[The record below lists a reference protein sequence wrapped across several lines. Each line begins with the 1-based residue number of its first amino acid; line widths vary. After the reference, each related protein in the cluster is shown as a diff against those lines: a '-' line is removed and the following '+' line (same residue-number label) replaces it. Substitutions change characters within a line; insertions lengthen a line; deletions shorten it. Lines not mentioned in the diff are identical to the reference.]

1 MSAVPDAF
9 THPLGAGPGS
19 LTRLSRGGIAAVAQ
33 LGRACLDAVAAQGDA
48 LAPWLAVAMGAG
60 ILGYFALL
68 DETAAGWQWLVP
80 PLTLAALLA
89 ARWDAL
95 VGWLLGLAAA
105 AALGFAAASWHGRH
119 AAPALELPRNAVTV
133 SGVVQSVEMLPEG
146 RRVVLAE
153 ARIGQEVALPRM
165 VRVRLRANDP
175 ARPRPGDTLALRTLL
190 RAPPPPAYPGAWD
203 FQRSAWFSG
212 LGASGSALG
221 LASVTPGTGDAPPL
235 AATRTA
241 IEAHVTAAIPGPAGT
256 IAAALLTGSQGAIPA
271 PAMQAMRDSGLAH
284 LLSVSGLH
292 IAIVMGCAFAA
303 LRLLIAA
310 MPALALRGDGRRWP
324 ALGALVAGGAYLVLT
339 GFQVP
344 MQRSFAMA
352 ALVTLG
358 LVLGRRVLSPRVL
371 AFAAAAVM
379 LIQPEALTGP
389 SFQMSFAAVLA
400 LIAGFEAL
408 RPVLPMPQAG
418 QGVVRGTIRWVGLSV
433 LALLLSSLLAGAATT
448 PFGLH
453 HFGRVQLYGMA
464 ANAVAVPL
472 TSVLVMP
479 AGMLALALMPFGLDG
494 LPLAAMGW
502 GAELTLVIAEAVA
515 AWPGAAV
522 PMRPIPVEGLAVATF
537 GFLVLCLWRGA
548 GRLVGVPVIALGLVA
563 GLVIPPPDI
572 LVSADA
578 RLILFRTGDA
588 AVMQRLPGANNFTQ
602 GAFLRAMGRNI
613 AQPLPPDT
621 PETGLRCSADACR
634 FAPSRDGPI
643 AVLLRAGVSGSYCG
657 EAAVL
662 ISAEPV
668 RPRCRAS
675 QVVDRFSVWRDG
687 AHVIWL
693 NAGGAVVLSDR
704 TNRGR
709 RPWVPPP
716 PAPRV
721 LDAQLPAMPAE

>member
-1 MSAVPDAF
+1 MQALIGVFA
-9 THPLGAGPGS
+9 
-19 LTRLSRGGIAAVAQ
+19 R
-33 LGRACLDAVAAQGDA
+33 QGQA
-48 LAPWLAVAMGAG
+48 LAPWLAVAMGVG
-60 ILGYFALL
+60 ILGYFALP
-68 DETAAGWQWLVP
+68 EEPAGAWRWWAP
-80 PLTLAALLA
+80 PLVVAALLA
-89 ARWDAL
+89 SRWNAL
-95 VGWLLGLAAA
+95 AGWVLGLVAA
-105 AALGFAAASWHGRH
+105 AALGFAAASWHAER
-119 AAPALELPRNAVTV
+119 ASPALDLPRTAVIV
-133 SGVVQSVEMLPEG
+133 SGIVQSVEMLPEG

-153 ARIGQEVALPRM
+153 ARIGQDAPLPRL

-175 ARPRPGDTLALRTLL
+175 ARPMPGDRLSLRSIL
-190 RAPPPPAYPGAWD
+190 RAPPPPAYPGAGD

-212 LGASGSALG
+212 LGASGSALSP
-221 LASVTPGTGDAPPL
+221 ASVTPGTGAAPPL
-235 AATRTA
+235 AGMRAA
-241 IEAHVTAAIPGPAGT
+241 IESRVTSEIPGPAGT

-292 IAIVMGCAFAA
+292 IAIVMGCTFAA

-310 MPALALRGDGRRWP
+310 IPALALRADGRRWP

-358 LVLGRRVLSPRVL
+358 LVLGRRAMSPRVL
-371 AFAAAAVM
+371 AFAAAVVM
-379 LIQPEALTGP
+379 LVQPEALTGP

-408 RPVLPMPQAG
+408 RPVLPRPQAG
-418 QGVVRGTIRWVGLSV
+418 QGAVRGALRWLLLAL
-433 LALLLSSLLAGAATT
+433 LALLLTSLLAGAATT

-464 ANAVAVPL
+464 ANALAVPL

-479 AGMLALALMPFGLDG
+479 AGMLALVLMPLGLDA

-502 GAELTLVIAEAVA
+502 GAEATLAIAEAVA

-522 PMRPIPVEGLAVATF
+522 PMRPLPVEGLAIATF
-537 GFLVLCLWRGA
+537 GFLMLCLWRGA
-548 GRLVGVPVIALGLVA
+548 GRLMGVPIIVAGLAA
-563 GLVIPPPDI
+563 GLVIRPPDI

-578 RLILFRTGDA
+578 RLILLRTEDGA
-588 AVMQRLPGANNFTQ
+588 FLQRLPGGSNFTRD
-602 GAFLRAMGRNI
+602 AFLRAAGRTE
-613 AQPLPPDT
+613 AVPVAADT
-621 PETGLRCSADACR
+621 AAPGLRCAADACR
-634 FAPSRDGPI
+634 MVPSEDGPAAI
-643 AVLLRAGVSGSYCG
+643 LVRAGDSAPHCG
-657 EAAVL
+657 AAVVL
-662 ISAEPV
+662 VSAEPV

-687 AHVIWL
+687 AHAIWL
-693 NAGGAVVLSDR
+693 GPEGAVVLSDR
-704 TNRGR
+704 AHRGR
-709 RPWVPPP
+709 RPWVPPT

-721 LDAQLPAMPAE
+721 LDAHLPPLPSE